1 MKKTWRGMASAF
13 VAAVLGSVPFVA
25 SVATLHAS
33 AANAANPAGSNSV
46 AIGNFNVYYPDGWST
61 LQSGRL
67 VVILNVSPDQQAA
80 LGDRYVFTPQVNIST
95 EQRLDNNDALKQLDE
110 IATGAGASVTRLT
123 IDGSPAI
130 QWRNTKPWPQV
141 RGQQSIR
148 QSQRGISSFAS
159 TVVSL
164 PTRRPR

>member
-67 VVILNVSPDQQAA
+67 VVILNVSPDQQAG

-95 EQRLDNNDALKQLDE
+95 EQSGFDVDLKWSGTEQSDA
-110 IATGAGASVTRLT
+110 
-123 IDGSPAI
+123 PCAI
-130 QWRNTKPWPQV
+130 
-141 RGQQSIR
+141 RGQRCDELLQSL
-148 QSQRGISSFAS
+148 G
-159 TVVSL
+159 
-164 PTRRPR
+164 RRSVEVEVTAPRFSNHDLLGP